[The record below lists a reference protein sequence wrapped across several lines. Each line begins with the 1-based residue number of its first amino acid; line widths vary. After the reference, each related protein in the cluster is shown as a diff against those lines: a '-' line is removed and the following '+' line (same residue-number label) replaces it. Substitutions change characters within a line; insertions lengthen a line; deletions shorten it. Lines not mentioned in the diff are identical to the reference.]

1 MKDLN
6 KNKSF
11 YSKVFKLIVYFFA
24 LIGFVFVFVFIGM
37 QFGIFNVRGSNVAR
51 NASLNIP
58 KIDLLKDCI
67 DTAEQKCDWDKTIEW
82 DVLKNAFQK
91 DEIVINKVADQ
102 VGISPRMLVAT
113 IAPEQI
119 RFFTSN
125 RESFKKYFE
134 PLKILVSLSKFSL
147 GISGIKEDTAKQIE
161 MYANIPTS
169 PFYPGNYSALIKYEP
184 NMDHDT
190 ELYKRLTDTHD
201 HYYSYLYTALF
212 IKEITQQWAVS
223 HFDIRDKPE
232 VIATLFNLGFNQSMP
247 KENPLV
253 AGSSINLG
261 GHTYLYGEL
270 DALLYNSSELD
281 ILFPR

>member
-125 RESFKKYFE
+125 RESFKKYFG
-134 PLKILVSLSKFSL
+134 K
-147 GISGIKEDTAKQIE
+147 
-161 MYANIPTS
+161 
-169 PFYPGNYSALIKYEP
+169 
-184 NMDHDT
+184 
-190 ELYKRLTDTHD
+190 
-201 HYYSYLYTALF
+201 YYSF
-212 IKEITQQWAVS
+212 KS
-223 HFDIRDKPE
+223 GGRDS
-232 VIATLFNLGFNQSMP
+232 VGGRF
-247 KENPLV
+247 
-253 AGSSINLG
+253 AG
-261 GHTYLYGEL
+261 Y
-270 DALLYNSSELD
+270 
-281 ILFPR
+281 